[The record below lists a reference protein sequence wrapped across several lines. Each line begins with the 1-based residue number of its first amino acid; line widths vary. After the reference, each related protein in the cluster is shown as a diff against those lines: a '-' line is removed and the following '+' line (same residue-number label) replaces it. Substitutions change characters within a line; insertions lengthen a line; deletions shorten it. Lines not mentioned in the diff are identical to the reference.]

1 MPTVSTTGVTTGLTQ
16 SPRATP
22 RLAAEA
28 VEKALA
34 RLGASRAG
42 QVLLFLSADFAHDP
56 RPAIVAAARAAQTL
70 AITGCTALGVMT
82 EEDWVLD
89 APSACALVLPEQLVL
104 DQQAL
109 LSLAAPNALDIGWL
123 EQERPRYGGVAGD
136 ATGLGPFK
144 VWRQGQIV
152 PEGYADLPLPT
163 AHIGLSRGLAPVG
176 TIHRIT
182 AVDGFDLQTLDE
194 RQAATTLRRA
204 IDVMPP
210 AHQIA
215 LALVDDN
222 DAVTESLP
230 VVSINPDGA
239 VTVAGRV
246 QVGERVRWLHRSA
259 ETAQQEVAA
268 LVAGPAPDF
277 ALLFSCG
284 ARGPELHGGVD
295 REWEMVRAAWPGVP
309 FAGFYGN
316 GQIVHQAG
324 MNRLLHQSLVLASF
338 GGKDI

>member
-1 MPTVSTTGVTTGLTQ
+1 MSMHSSAGVATGITQ
-16 SPRATP
+16 APRATP

-34 RLGASRAG
+34 RLNTNRAG

-70 AITGCTALGVMT
+70 AIAGCTALGVMT

-89 APSACALVLPEQLVL
+89 APSACAMVLPEALPL
-104 DQQAL
+104 DTSTL
-109 LSLAAPNALDIGWL
+109 LSLAAPNALDLSWL
-123 EQERPRYGGVAGD
+123 EQGPKRYGGVAGD

-152 PEGYADLPLPT
+152 PEGYTDLPLPPANIT
-163 AHIGLSRGLAPVG
+163 LSRGLTPVG
-176 TIHRIT
+176 AVHRIT
-182 AVDGFDLQTLDE
+182 AVEGFDIKTLDD

-204 IDVMPP
+204 IEVVPP

-215 LALVDDN
+215 LGLVDEN
-222 DAVTESLP
+222 DVVTESLP
-230 VVSINPDGA
+230 IVSLNPDGA

-259 ETAQQEVAA
+259 DCAEREIATFVER
-268 LVAGPAPDF
+268 PAPDF

-295 REWEMVRAAWPGVP
+295 REWQAVRKSWPGVP

-324 MNRLLHQSLVLASF
+324 ANRVLHQSVVLASF
-338 GGKDI
+338 NANDC